1 MSDPENKPKAE
12 NPTNP
17 EVTGVPTDRPP
28 SPLDDIS
35 LPEDCLGYGAG
46 TLDYDPNHNDGG
58 RGALGNNIPEEGRY
72 NESVQALQTYIAS
85 ELDEAWDG
93 SEYGNTQELPRFGID
108 GVWRCETQAAFDKL
122 VDSKGIQGTPGPESP
137 CPGSNY
143 KLDDKTLKA
152 LKDSEKEKKEK
163 EDEEEAEDVK
173 KKDPTFS
180 DQCFL
185 IENLE
190 KINPKTPKNQ
200 ISFHETGGG
209 LSRKQVKYK
218 NIHKLETKDPATI
231 MNRLKIT
238 KGSGEF
244 LNIRHFQLSQ
254 LTPMVR
260 LYKEYY

>member
-1 MSDPENKPKAE
+1 MKNGMAV
-12 NPTNP
+12 NT
-17 EVTGVPTDRPP
+17 
-28 SPLDDIS
+28 
-35 LPEDCLGYGAG
+35 A
-46 TLDYDPNHNDGG
+46 TL
-58 RGALGNNIPEEGRY
+58 
-72 NESVQALQTYIAS
+72 
-85 ELDEAWDG
+85 
-93 SEYGNTQELPRFGID
+93 QELPRFGID

-200 ISFHETGGG
+200 ISFHETGAG
-209 LSRKQVKYK
+209 LSRRQVKYK

-254 LTPMVR
+254 LTPMIR
-260 LYKEYY
+260 LYKEYYESPEAPPKEVEFKFSSFVDPVDDLQSMLNSELQRGVGVGIESFDFNFVGVQPATVKKDIEAN